1 MGRKL
6 IPNHEHKQRPV
17 FPPRPIPRGPY
28 PVLALLSEG
37 YPGVRGRLL
46 TCYAPVRHCTQG
58 PKSPFSYDL
67 HVLSTPPAFVL
78 SQDQTLRTNEI
89 ETRTLRSKPHL
100 EALTRRARIT
110 ITIVKELVALC
121 NVLNTIPNPFS
132 PVNRTAGEK
141 YNSGIRRAAHRARH
155 TESWHRNAQNAR
167 PHPSD
172 LANPL
177 CKRGKALARP

>member
-1 MGRKL
+1 M
-6 IPNHEHKQRPV
+6 KQSPV
-17 FPPRPIPRGPY
+17 FPPRLRPRGPY

-37 YPGVRGRLL
+37 YPSVRGRLL

-89 ETRTLRSKPHL
+89 ETRTLRPKPHQ

-132 PVNRTAGEK
+132 PVNRAAGEK
-141 YNSGIRRAAHRARH
+141 YNRQIRCAAQRARRPENM
-155 TESWHRNAQNAR
+155 TQTCPECKATPHRPCQALVQTRKSAC
-167 PHPSD
+167 S
-172 LANPL
+172 PL
-177 CKRGKALARP
+177 G

>member
-1 MGRKL
+1 MK
-6 IPNHEHKQRPV
+6 
-17 FPPRPIPRGPY
+17 
-28 PVLALLSEG
+28 SETEI
-37 YPGVRGRLL
+37 L
-46 TCYAPVRHCTQG
+46 
-58 PKSPFSYDL
+58 KSE
-67 HVLSTPPAFVL
+67 
-78 SQDQTLRTNEI
+78 SQ
-89 ETRTLRSKPHL
+89 KK
-100 EALTRRARIT
+100 ALTRRARIT

-141 YNSGIRRAAHRARH
+141 YNGGIQRAAHRARR

-177 CKRGKALARP
+177 CKRAAILILACQGFEVAN